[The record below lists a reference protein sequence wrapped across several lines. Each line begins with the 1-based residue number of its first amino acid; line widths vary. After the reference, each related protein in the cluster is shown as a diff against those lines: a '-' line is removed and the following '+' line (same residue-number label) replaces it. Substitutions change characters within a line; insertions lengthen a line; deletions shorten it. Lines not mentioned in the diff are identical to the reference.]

1 MTITRRIAATLL
13 VAAAG
18 LVGCPVAQGD
28 PATPGSGISSGK
40 TYAVTTSSIEGS
52 TPDGRNRWSVQVG
65 QLTGGDPAVVEAFNS
80 PSETSARELLDF
92 VRTDWG
98 YTEFEFESRG
108 RVTIRPTAIAQL
120 IGGTVYC
127 CAHPTGFVRTIVI
140 DSRTAQPITLADVFG
155 NEQDGL
161 IRLSEQTKTLGPG
174 NYEIALPMPDM
185 PGNAPTA
192 ANFANWI
199 PTADGMEIYFE
210 EYQFGDRLPGT
221 LVVPWSALTDV
232 LAPDMVVLARG

>member
-1 MTITRRIAATLL
+1 MISHRIADTRL
-13 VAAAG
+13 AAVVG
-18 LVGCPVAQGD
+18 LVGCPVAQGE
-28 PATPGSGISSGK
+28 PSTTESGISSGK
-40 TYAVTTSSIEGS
+40 AYTVMTSSIEGS

-65 QLTGGDPAVVEAFNS
+65 ELTGGDPAVTEAFNS
-80 PSETSARELLDF
+80 ASQTSARELLDF
-92 VRTDWG
+92 VRADWA

-127 CAHPTGFVRTIVI
+127 CAHPTGFVQTIVI
-140 DSRTAQPITLADVFG
+140 DSRTAQPVTLADLFA

-161 IRLSEQTKTLGPG
+161 NRLSEQTKTLGPD

-185 PGNAPTA
+185 PGNAPA
-192 ANFANWI
+192 AENFANWI
-199 PTADGMEIYFE
+199 PTAEGMEIYFE

-232 LAPDMVVLARG
+232 LAPDMVVLTQG